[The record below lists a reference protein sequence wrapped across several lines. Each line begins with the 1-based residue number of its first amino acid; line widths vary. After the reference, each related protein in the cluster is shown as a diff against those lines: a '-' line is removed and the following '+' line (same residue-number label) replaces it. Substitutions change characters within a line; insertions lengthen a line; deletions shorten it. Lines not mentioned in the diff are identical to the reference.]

1 VSEDPILVMIADDD
15 PLARGVL
22 RRALADE
29 AIEVVAETAS
39 ALEATQLAKTHH
51 PDLILMD
58 PALGPQDG
66 VAAIRSVLSANPGG
80 RILVLANESDPQ
92 LAMNCLRAGASGY
105 ITRDIDPAVLP
116 RLVRAVMAG
125 EAAVSRELTMSI
137 VEHLRELPDNNVGV
151 RPVKSPLTPREWEVL
166 DLLCLNHSTD
176 EIAQE
181 LFVTGETARSHV
193 KNILRKLGARSRAE
207 AVQAAAGLRRA
218 ST

>member
-1 VSEDPILVMIADDD
+1 LAEDQINVMIADDD

-22 RRALADE
+22 RRALLE
-29 AIEVVAETAS
+29 GAIEVVAETAS
-39 ALEATQLAKTHH
+39 AQEATQLARTHR
-51 PDLILMD
+51 PDLTLMD
-58 PALGPQDG
+58 PALGPQNG
-66 VAAIRSVLSANPGG
+66 VGAIRAVLTANPEG
-80 RILVLANESDPQ
+80 RVLVLGNEADPA

-116 RLVRAVMAG
+116 RLVRAVIAG

-207 AVQAAAGLRRA
+207 AVQAATGLRRA
-218 ST
+218 SQ